1 MGTEWQRGSI
11 AAPADGKVAWTTHA
25 DLAEAAAVVLT
36 GAAVFEGPTL
46 PLTGS
51 ESFDLADLASLGWS
65 LVERSVDREVVDDD
79 VFRERLVRS
88 GMPQNIVAVTL
99 GFYEASRRG
108 GFAEDRRDHEGPDQ
122 APCNATGACGR
133 HQRSKVTRHGSLIDL
148 LFSSRC
154 IGSHNRAC
162 RKSTSLRKRRSSLGH
177 SMANFDARSE
187 HRRSTSVGCPASA
200 RRLRTAGLH
209 E

>member
-1 MGTEWQRGSI
+1 LSANWKLCPKITFTTLARSQPLAATEAMLADSGVDYLRNGFYADAALRFMGTEWQRGSI

-51 ESFDLADLASLGWS
+51 ESFDLADQGWS
-65 LVERSVDREVVDDD
+65 LLERSVDREVVDDD

-88 GMPQNIVAVTL
+88 GMPQSIVAVTL

-108 GFAEDRRDHEGPDQ
+108 GFAKIDGTMKD
-122 APCNATGACGR
+122 
-133 HQRSKVTRHGSLIDL
+133 LI
-148 LFSSRC
+148 
-154 IGSHNRAC
+154 
-162 RKSTSLRKRRSSLGH
+162 KRLAMRQVL
-177 SMANFDARSE
+177 ADAISDPR
-187 HRRSTSVGCPASA
+187 
-200 RRLRTAGLH
+200 
-209 E
+209 

>member
-1 MGTEWQRGSI
+1 MLADSGVAWTTVRNGFYADAALRFMGTEWQRGRI

-65 LVERSVDREVVDDD
+65 LLERSVDREVVDDD

-108 GFAEDRRDHEGPDQ
+108 EFAHRRDHEGPDQ
-122 APCNATGACGR
+122 APSNDNATGVCGR

-148 LFSSRC
+148 LFF
-154 IGSHNRAC
+154 
-162 RKSTSLRKRRSSLGH
+162 KSVHWVS
-177 SMANFDARSE
+177 
-187 HRRSTSVGCPASA
+187 
-200 RRLRTAGLH
+200 
-209 E
+209 